1 MVIMSDL
8 TYESLR
14 AQLEAYATQLGAK
27 GPNPTRDRIV
37 SAGREL
43 FTRQGFRKTSVDEIA
58 RQAQVAKGTIYTY
71 FNSKTDLMM
80 QAIVDEKMAFM
91 QELEPVLC
99 PGQTG
104 RAMLRKWIGLIG
116 RIANDMPLVSRLL
129 SGDGELMALFAA
141 MGPQIREQIA
151 TMQRSMLMQFIELAV
166 GEGRLSPTQLAER
179 AQVLLGLMYVAGQLT
194 SDNLRGEISR
204 ERYAELLAEIIVEG
218 LAPTCLDEKGQ

>member
-1 MVIMSDL
+1 MSSL

-14 AQLEAYATQLGAK
+14 AQLEAYATQLGAQ

-43 FTRQGFRKTSVDEIA
+43 FIRQGFRKTSVDEIA

-71 FNSKTDLMM
+71 FDSKTDLMM

-91 QELEPVLC
+91 QELEPVLR

-104 RAMLRKWIGLIG
+104 RAMLRKWVGLIG
-116 RIANDMPLVSRLL
+116 RISSDMPLVSRLL
-129 SGDGELMALFAA
+129 SGDGELMALFATL
-141 MGPQIREQIA
+141 GPQIREQIA
-151 TMQRSMLMQFIELAV
+151 SMQHSMLMQLIELAV
-166 GEGRLSPTQLAER
+166 GAGRLSPTQLAER

-194 SDNLRGEISR
+194 RDTLRGELSR
-204 ERYAELLAEIIVEG
+204 QRYAEVLAEIVVDG